1 MFTIIKSKIMNV
13 KYSYLYE
20 QFKNTNSLWSQLK
33 KFVNTGDFT
42 LGKPLEKFEKIS
54 QNLLVQN
61 MPLV

>member
-1 MFTIIKSKIMNV
+1 MNV

-33 KFVNTGDFT
+33 NFVNTGDFT
-42 LGKPLEKFEKIS
+42 LGKPLENLKKIS